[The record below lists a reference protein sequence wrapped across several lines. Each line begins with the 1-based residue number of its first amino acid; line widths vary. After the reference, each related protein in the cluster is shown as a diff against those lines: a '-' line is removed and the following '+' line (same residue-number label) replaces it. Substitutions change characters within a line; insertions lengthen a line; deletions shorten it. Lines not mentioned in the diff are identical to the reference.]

1 MCGITGY
8 FSQHNDFSPNLFSA
22 ANNIVKHRGPDDFG
36 YITINED
43 LSIDTWQDE
52 NLKDFN
58 EKQVYGAMGF
68 RRLSIIDLSPSGHQP
83 MADATGNY
91 RIIFNGEI
99 YNYVELRLELLKKG
113 YTFGSNSDTEVI
125 LNAYR
130 EWGRDCLNKFNGM
143 WAFCLLDR
151 SNKKLFCARD
161 RFGIKPFYYFLENGT
176 FAFASEIKQILELFP
191 GRIYNI
197 NSRIAFDF
205 LAAASYG
212 NETRETFFSNIYK
225 LMPGSYI
232 ELDLNRDAVWEKRE
246 KKWWDLPA
254 IDHEANF
261 NEDFVFETI
270 QNLLEDSTKVR
281 LRSDMP
287 IGTALSGGLDSSGI
301 VAMVNKLYGG
311 DAEKNKVFT
320 ITSEDKTIDDTY
332 FAQIIINNI
341 PVKSYLR
348 GFEEHADIHD
358 LEKFIWHQEEPLQN
372 ASIFGSWQLY
382 KFIKE
387 MGVTVALDGQG
398 ADELMGGYNRYPF
411 RRYLLDVIS
420 NYGIKEYLKQTNLIA
435 KVYRKSKSDVY
446 YNTFLAQLVE
456 FSKKIPGW
464 YYSEKLGYTK
474 AWLNRDFY
482 NENFKDSH
490 LINKSFYDEKK
501 RFHSHLKRES
511 YELLKY
517 TNLTGILRQVDRNSM
532 AFSVEARLPFLD
544 YRLAEFLYS
553 LPVHFMIR
561 DGYTKFAYR
570 MAMKDLIPKEVL
582 WRKTK
587 VGFKMPEYE
596 ILKSNRKFIVD
607 QINSLPD
614 NEYVNR
620 EQSIKMLDSILID
633 KNHYNSIIWRIVCF
647 ALWKNKFRLN

>member
-52 NLKDFN
+52 NLKDFK

-68 RRLSIIDLSPSGHQP
+68 RRLSIIDLSLSGHQP

-161 RFGIKPFYYFLENGT
+161 RFGIKPFYYFLENRT

-191 GRIYNI
+191 GRINNI

-287 IGTALSGGLDSSGI
+287 LYQADWIPRVLLPWSINYTG
-301 VAMVNKLYGG
+301 AM
-311 DAEKNKVFT
+311 
-320 ITSEDKTIDDTY
+320 
-332 FAQIIINNI
+332 Q
-341 PVKSYLR
+341 
-348 GFEEHADIHD
+348 
-358 LEKFIWHQEEPLQN
+358 
-372 ASIFGSWQLY
+372 
-382 KFIKE
+382 
-387 MGVTVALDGQG
+387 
-398 ADELMGGYNRYPF
+398 
-411 RRYLLDVIS
+411 
-420 NYGIKEYLKQTNLIA
+420 
-435 KVYRKSKSDVY
+435 
-446 YNTFLAQLVE
+446 
-456 FSKKIPGW
+456 
-464 YYSEKLGYTK
+464 
-474 AWLNRDFY
+474 
-482 NENFKDSH
+482 
-490 LINKSFYDEKK
+490 K
-501 RFHSHLKRES
+501 RTRC
-511 YELLKY
+511 
-517 TNLTGILRQVDRNSM
+517 
-532 AFSVEARLPFLD
+532 LP
-544 YRLAEFLYS
+544 
-553 LPVHFMIR
+553 
-561 DGYTKFAYR
+561 
-570 MAMKDLIPKEVL
+570 
-582 WRKTK
+582 
-587 VGFKMPEYE
+587 
-596 ILKSNRKFIVD
+596 
-607 QINSLPD
+607 
-614 NEYVNR
+614 
-620 EQSIKMLDSILID
+620 
-633 KNHYNSIIWRIVCF
+633 
-647 ALWKNKFRLN
+647 